1 MYTKSI
7 QTLEDAIIASN
18 EPVKQLR
25 MLDQL
30 TNQLIYTD
38 NKKAK
43 FAIYQMEMLLK
54 QHKEQEIFLSYLL
67 KAGVIHNQ
75 DYDYEMA
82 VKKFK
87 TAIEILEVEG
97 DANEQIEAYI
107 DYVGVC
113 INIDKKDTARYY
125 IAKAERLLRDFPEQ
139 KLKARLL
146 SREAGLYLKEEN
158 YDKALTVFHKAQKNF
173 DKCPS
178 LEVKDYYFQTVI
190 QSGLGNIFE
199 HNGDIKQSVKAY
211 TNVVEI
217 CEQHNIGGRLS
228 WHYLLAG
235 LGHIALEKYEV
246 AKSYFEK
253 SISSTDDSS
262 VAAKAGAYAN
272 SGYCLFEQGAIKKAL
287 EKYNTAEKIYDQQE
301 KKDFPNLFYLQLWK
315 AEAYRRLEKDQKRSD
330 CLLRAFEHAKASGS
344 NKLLATMYQTIASY
358 YAEQTQFEMAY
369 KYQLM
374 HANHNEEYQQEVKK
388 QKITELQIK
397 YDAQRKE
404 QESELLRLESKKLQL
419 KALRAQMNPHF
430 IHNALNSIQ
439 SYINS
444 NEKENAAKYL
454 AQFANLIRKSL
465 YYSDVESL
473 SLEDEVEFLKEY
485 LSINKKLRYSDQMT
499 YIVKVDEELEED
511 LICLPSMIVQPYV
524 ENALE
529 HGIRTRS
536 DGKLL
541 VEFVYHTDDTIQ
553 CIIEDNGIGREMA
566 GKIQAKGGYHEQ
578 HKSMGTS
585 ITQKRLEVLKSSL
598 NSPDLAVETI
608 DLYNKHT
615 GAAEGTRVELILPV
629 VDFKLK

>member
-1 MYTKSI
+1 MSSKSI
-7 QTLEDAIIASN
+7 QHLEEAILASS
-18 EPVKQLR
+18 EPIQQLR

-30 TNQLIYTD
+30 SDRLIYTD

-43 FAIYQMEMLLK
+43 FAIYKMEQLLK
-54 QHKEQEIFLSYLL
+54 QHKEHHIFLSYLL

-75 DYDYEMA
+75 DYDYDLA
-82 VKKFK
+82 FKKFK
-87 TAIEILEVEG
+87 TAIEILEAQG
-97 DANEQIEAYI
+97 DADEQIEAYI

-113 INIDKKDTARYY
+113 INLDKLDTARYY
-125 IAKAERLLRDFPEQ
+125 ISKAERLLRDFPGT

-146 SREAGLYLKEEN
+146 CREAGLLLKEGN
-158 YDKALTVFHKAQKNF
+158 YDKALSVFHKAQSRF
-173 DKCPS
+173 DKS
-178 LEVKDYYFQTVI
+178 SALEIKDYYFQTVI

-199 HNGDIKQSVKAY
+199 HNGDVKKSVKAY

-217 CEQHNIGGRLS
+217 CEEHNIRGRLS

-235 LGHIALEKYEV
+235 LGYIALEEYET
-246 AKSYFEK
+246 AKTYFEK
-253 SISSTDDSS
+253 SISTTDDSS

-272 SGYCLFEQGAIKKAL
+272 AGYCLFEQGDVKNAI
-287 EKYNTAEKIYDQQE
+287 EKYNTAEKIYAQQE
-301 KKDFPNLFYLQLWK
+301 KKDLPNLFYLQLWK
-315 AEAYRRLEKDQKRSD
+315 AEAYRQLDKNQKRSD
-330 CLLRAFEHAKASGS
+330 ALLRAFEYAKASGS
-344 NKLLATMYQTIASY
+344 NKLLATMYHTIGAY
-358 YAEQTQFEMAY
+358 YAEQNNFEMAY

-374 HANHNEEYQQEVKK
+374 HANHNDEYQQELKAR
-388 QKITELQIK
+388 KITEIQIK
-397 YDAQRKE
+397 YDAERKE

-439 SYINS
+439 GYISS

-454 AQFANLIRKSL
+454 AQFASLIRKSL
-465 YYSDVESL
+465 YYSDIESL

-485 LSINKKLRYSDQMT
+485 LSINKKLRYSDQMS
-499 YIVKVDEELEED
+499 YIVRVDEELEED

-536 DGKLL
+536 DGRLL
-541 VEFVYHTDDTIQ
+541 VEFLYHTEDTIQ
-553 CIIEDNGIGREMA
+553 CIVEDNGIGRKKA
-566 GKIQAKGGYHEQ
+566 GEIQAIGGYHDQ

-585 ITQKRLEVLKSSL
+585 ITQKRLDVLKSSL
-598 NSPDLAVETI
+598 NSPHLSVETI
-608 DLYNKHT
+608 DLYDKSS
-615 GAAEGTRVELILPV
+615 GKSLGTRVELILPV